1 MEVLDALPHVSQS
14 IDALRCAKP
23 KKNFVIV
30 PRCQLYKGLHVG
42 GALVQESFS
51 SSVELLLVLDQFQE
65 LEVQCDRLHLGSVR
79 WHLPQE
85 AC

>member
-1 MEVLDALPHVSQS
+1 MEVLDALSHVSQS
-14 IDALRCAKP
+14 IDAFRCAKP
-23 KKNFVIV
+23 KNFMIV

-65 LEVQCDRLHLGSVR
+65 LEVQCDSLHLGPV
-79 WHLPQE
+79 
-85 AC
+85 